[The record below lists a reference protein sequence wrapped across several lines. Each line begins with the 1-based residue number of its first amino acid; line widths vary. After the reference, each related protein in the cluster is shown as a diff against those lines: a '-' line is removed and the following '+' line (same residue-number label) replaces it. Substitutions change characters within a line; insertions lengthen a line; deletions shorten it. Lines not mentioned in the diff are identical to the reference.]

1 MSTDEPLLNVVD
13 TTVLSNYARIRRPE
27 LLRLAL
33 GSSAVMTEAVRQEL
47 SVGEARGSV
56 PRCDWSWMPTTV
68 LTEPE
73 QSLARQLGAYV
84 DLGEATCLA
93 VAINRAGTLVT
104 DDRGARR
111 QAKERHVSLSGS
123 VGVLKRLVDSEQLEV
138 RQAEEYLAAMI
149 AEGYRSPIQRFSEL
163 RD

>member
-1 MSTDEPLLNVVD
+1 MTILISRTEL
-13 TTVLSNYARIRRPE
+13 ARNTRKVIE
-27 LLRLAL
+27 AL
-33 GSSAVMTEAVRQEL
+33 GSNTIMTEAVRQEL

-56 PRCDWSWMPTTV
+56 PRCDWSWMPITV
-68 LTEPE
+68 LTELE
-73 QSLARQLGAYV
+73 QTLAGQLGAYV

-111 QAKERHVSLSGS
+111 QARERHVRLSGS
-123 VGVLKRLVDSEQLEV
+123 AGILKLLVDGDHLPV
-138 RQAEEYLAAMI
+138 RQVEEYLAALI
-149 AEGYRSPIQRFSEL
+149 AEGYRSPIRRFSEL

>member
-1 MSTDEPLLNVVD
+1 MTILISRTEL
-13 TTVLSNYARIRRPE
+13 ARNTRKVIE
-27 LLRLAL
+27 AL
-33 GSSAVMTEAVRQEL
+33 GSNTIMTEAVRQEL

-56 PRCDWSWMPTTV
+56 PRCDWSWMPITV
-68 LTEPE
+68 LTELE
-73 QSLARQLGAYV
+73 QTLAGQLGAYA

-111 QAKERHVSLSGS
+111 QARERHVRLSGWA
-123 VGVLKRLVDSEQLEV
+123 GILKLLVDGDHLPV
-138 RQAEEYLAAMI
+138 RQVEEYLAALI
-149 AEGYRSPIQRFSEL
+149 AEGYRSPIRRFSEL

>member
-1 MSTDEPLLNVVD
+1 MSTGEPILYVVD

-33 GSSAVMTEAVRQEL
+33 GPNTIVTEAVRQEL

-56 PRCDWSWMPTTV
+56 PRCDWSWILITV
-68 LTEPE
+68 LTELE
-73 QSLARQLGAYV
+73 QTLVRELRAHI

-93 VAINRAGTLVT
+93 VAINRTGILVT

-111 QAKERHVSLSGS
+111 QARKRHVGLTGS
-123 VGVLKRLVDSEQLEV
+123 IGILKLLIDGHHLAV
-138 RQAEEYLAAMI
+138 RQADEYLAAMI
-149 AEGYRSPIQRFSEL
+149 AEGYHSPIRRFSEL